1 MELHPTI
8 IAASGEAATQ
18 ISSSLEEQW
27 GTTLGDGAEVLAF
40 AVPAKCE
47 RWAQAIRQIHD
58 AARVARLQRLGYWID
73 PAINAVWLAELH
85 DPELPRLLSSL
96 EAGVQT
102 GLTQGRELR
111 AHLLLLMPD
120 LFDASPDQQERAREN
135 LELLRPT
142 SDALFATRVWPVSAR
157 NRADLYLR
165 DPPDDLLP
173 LVQHFVEA
181 CLFRSFPFHPNGCR
195 GRDWGGVG
203 CCSFVIGKPSARNL
217 SAYVWTEIKRTIV
230 GPPTS
235 TWQGT
240 VGPALGGELL
250 DLPAT
255 FGKDPDRTRFPQQFD
270 NVSGPLLDIPSCPVV
285 QPDDMEFGE
294 APGTPSRKSCFD
306 PPKWEETVTRSW
318 QAYTTEAHSRC
329 TDKICSKVEGLE
341 QEIAEE
347 GVRAALRIG
356 LPAVEEYRRRLD
368 RALSRANAELA
379 AALEPFDRL
388 MDTGYARRELSR
400 EGLGMPAAK
409 RGGSSRDLLDR
420 IEEADAALA
429 VCDLDVFLR
438 YDPEARRIEEE
449 LNGVQAHFELNE
461 KQWTERFQHK
471 KTAADGTDSSV
482 SRPRRVLRWI
492 GELLKSF
499 RSLVFRPEKSPSEV
513 AEQTWHKRHCDK
525 AWSLIAQASAL
536 QQQRW
541 ERARFWLEHWAQ
553 FRVRQA
559 YRDAVLAA
567 LNRCRQVLSTA
578 RSLQIDPVAASQPA
592 LLLTLDFPHA
602 LVHATVK
609 RVAQELVSERI
620 LEELWDGKTDT
631 LVGRILAKA
640 ERALSDLPE
649 PRVEELLDDQAWAA
663 AYQIAAPQA
672 MIAHRPKQERYTLVY
687 SPGPLPV
694 LPERL
699 LTDHYWRTGGAVM
712 FRFVVPIDPEDLLED
727 VMIPRLAR
735 ESEEEQAR
743 PYAHEAGATASG
755 SDGRPNRLLE
765 EVFDA
770 DAA

>member
-270 NVSGPLLDIPSCPVV
+270 NVSGPLLDIPSCPWCSRTTWSLARRQARHRGRV
-285 QPDDMEFGE
+285 
-294 APGTPSRKSCFD
+294 ASTPRSGRKQS
-306 PPKWEETVTRSW
+306 PARGKPTRRRRILVAQTRS
-318 QAYTTEAHSRC
+318 
-329 TDKICSKVEGLE
+329 
-341 QEIAEE
+341 
-347 GVRAALRIG
+347 
-356 LPAVEEYRRRLD
+356 
-368 RALSRANAELA
+368 
-379 AALEPFDRL
+379 
-388 MDTGYARRELSR
+388 
-400 EGLGMPAAK
+400 AAK
-409 RGGSSRDLLDR
+409 LKGWNKRLRKKAFARLYG
-420 IEEADAALA
+420 LA
-429 VCDLDVFLR
+429 CR
-438 YDPEARRIEEE
+438 QWRNI
-449 LNGVQAHFELNE
+449 GVA
-461 KQWTERFQHK
+461 WTELCLGLTPNWPQL
-471 KTAADGTDSSV
+471 SNPS
-482 SRPRRVLRWI
+482 I
-492 GELLKSF
+492 G
-499 RSLVFRPEKSPSEV
+499 
-513 AEQTWHKRHCDK
+513 
-525 AWSLIAQASAL
+525 
-536 QQQRW
+536 
-541 ERARFWLEHWAQ
+541 
-553 FRVRQA
+553 
-559 YRDAVLAA
+559 
-567 LNRCRQVLSTA
+567 
-578 RSLQIDPVAASQPA
+578 
-592 LLLTLDFPHA
+592 
-602 LVHATVK
+602 
-609 RVAQELVSERI
+609 
-620 LEELWDGKTDT
+620 
-631 LVGRILAKA
+631 
-640 ERALSDLPE
+640 
-649 PRVEELLDDQAWAA
+649 
-663 AYQIAAPQA
+663 
-672 MIAHRPKQERYTLVY
+672 
-687 SPGPLPV
+687 
-694 LPERL
+694 
-699 LTDHYWRTGGAVM
+699 
-712 FRFVVPIDPEDLLED
+712 
-727 VMIPRLAR
+727 
-735 ESEEEQAR
+735 
-743 PYAHEAGATASG
+743 
-755 SDGRPNRLLE
+755 
-765 EVFDA
+765 
-770 DAA
+770 